1 MKLDVALATLAKEKE
16 RSKRLEVNMKLLA
29 KTVETLQAKDSDTE
43 SEAETCHV
51 R

>member
-1 MKLDVALATLAKEKE
+1 MATLAKEKE
-16 RSKRLEVNMKLLA
+16 KSKHLEVNMELLA
-29 KTVETLQAKDSDTE
+29 ETVETLQAKDSDME